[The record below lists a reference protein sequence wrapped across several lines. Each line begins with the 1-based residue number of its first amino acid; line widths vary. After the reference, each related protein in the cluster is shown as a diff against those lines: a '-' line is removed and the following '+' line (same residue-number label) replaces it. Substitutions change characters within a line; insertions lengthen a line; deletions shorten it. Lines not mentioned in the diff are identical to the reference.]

1 MNSKP
6 FSPQPLNS
14 FRERFSRLLEK
25 KRYREALGALL
36 LISVAAGLNLV
47 FGYFSMFFAF
57 YLSFFK
63 WDYIGPME
71 FVGLKNYMV
80 IINDLAKGLSGVF
93 YTFAPFYTGL
103 RNILLYTAIVV
114 PTQTILAIILA
125 VFANQKIKGVQFY
138 KVSYFLPAVT
148 CPVIVALIFIWLFM
162 KNGFINYMLQF
173 IAPGFAPDWIND
185 RNYLLYAIALVA
197 IWGTSGHFM
206 VSFLA
211 ALQSIPRD
219 IYEAAM
225 LDGAG
230 PFRRFIYITIPML
243 KPMIVYVV
251 VMGLIGALQM
261 FDLAWVMAGS
271 SGGPGGA
278 GYTIALDIYN
288 EAFIKLRPG
297 VAAAKSVF
305 LFFLI
310 FIITYVFQKKY
321 RVLPR

>member
-1 MNSKP
+1 MKPKP
-6 FSPQPLNS
+6 FSHPPS
-14 FRERFSRLLEK
+14 KPKRLLEK
-25 KRYREALGALL
+25 KKYREALSALL
-36 LISVAAGLNLV
+36 LISLAAGLNIV
-47 FGYFSMFFAF
+47 FGYFAMFFAF

-71 FVGLKNYMV
+71 FVGLKNYEV
-80 IINDLAKGLSGVF
+80 IVKDIIRGLSGAF

-114 PTQTILAIILA
+114 PVQTILAIILA

-138 KVSYFLPAVT
+138 KVAYFLPAVT

-162 KNGFINYMLQF
+162 KNGFINYMIQF

-185 RNYLLYAIALVA
+185 KNYLLYAIALVA

-219 IYEAAM
+219 VYEAAM

-230 PFRRFIYITIPML
+230 PFRRFIYITLPL
-243 KPMIVYVV
+243 LRPMIVYVV

-310 FIITYVFQKKY
+310 FITTYVFQKKY